1 MTWKK
6 RNIIIITMNFL
17 ALLLYMTTMLQRENP
32 FGHTLTVILL
42 AASGSLLV
50 IRMET
55 HMAFHAQTKQLQ
67 YQNLIVSFSFLNHH
81 HCASCTS
88 LLHSIL

>member
-50 IRMET
+50 IRM
-55 HMAFHAQTKQLQ
+55 
-67 YQNLIVSFSFLNHH
+67 
-81 HCASCTS
+81 
-88 LLHSIL
+88 